1 MLLKKNHYLYSLFS
15 DMQALD
21 LKITYLR
28 YYLLLLNIFIT
39 SFAGYEARPANASS
53 DTTKIAFY
61 LQQASNTS
69 SDSAIVLYQKAIKLS
84 AENLKPGLKPT
95 KQKPLLR
102 FLVEGYL
109 GVGLVYYQKVDYKQ
123 ALVQYEAAYQYAL
136 RLNEPY
142 SIGDCL
148 FYFAEVY
155 LEQSLHGD
163 AMQKYSE
170 ALAQYQKASSKDGE
184 FWCYSG
190 MGIVQKQSGNFADAI
205 LCYNKALAVATHSG
219 MKNEVAYC
227 YNNLGNVYR
236 KQGDF
241 PKAMASYQKAITEF
255 NKLRDE
261 LAASDCLN
269 NIGNLYLDRGDP
281 FRALEYYNKSLNF
294 QKVKQDD
301 YRLIIRYKNL
311 ADVYT
316 ELKDFDNAVQFLDDA
331 TKLAEKAG
339 DKSNIASCY
348 MQYGKLHKEKGSLG
362 IAIAYHKK
370 SAALY
375 TETGAR
381 AEEAEAM
388 VELAITELA
397 AGIIPDAITHALSGE
412 KLAQEVGA
420 LKTLLLATKCLADC
434 YEKSGDPAKALKYLN
449 SSMLIKDS
457 IFSVEKNR
465 SIEEI
470 EAGFVQSRLK
480 NENLMLAQNNVL
492 QKQAIY
498 NRNLFLLLLAICL
511 VLSIALIWLVY
522 KRNQQTKNEASL
534 VKQLS
539 DQKIEKLSEDIGGK
553 DRELTSKTML
563 INQKNQLLEKLI
575 SELELLKKSD
585 ASSATIHNLQM
596 ELKKELS
603 PNAWQEFE
611 LSFNEV
617 HPGFQQR
624 LLENYPELTPG
635 ERRLCSF
642 IRLDMNTRE
651 ISSLS
656 GQSIKS
662 IEVARTRIRKKLTI
676 PHENNLA
683 NFIASI

>member
-1 MLLKKNHYLYSLFS
+1 MMIPDFKNRYLSYC
-15 DMQALD
+15 
-21 LKITYLR
+21 
-28 YYLLLLNIFIT
+28 LLLFNILFI
-39 SFAGYEARPANASS
+39 SFAGNEARSANASV
-53 DTTKIAFY
+53 DTAIISSSLK
-61 LQQASNTS
+61 QAADAS
-69 SDSAIVLYQKAIKLS
+69 SDSAIWLYKKAIKL
-84 AENLKPGLKPT
+84 ATENLKPGLKSSI
-95 KQKPLLR
+95 KKPLLR
-102 FLVEGYL
+102 FLVKGYVGL
-109 GVGLVYYQKVDYKQ
+109 GLVYYQKIEYK
-123 ALVQYEAAYQYAL
+123 EAIAYYNSAYKYAVT
-136 RLNEPY
+136 LNEPY
-142 SIGDCL
+142 YIGDCQ
-148 FYFAEVY
+148 FYIAEVY
-155 LEQSLHGD
+155 LDQSLFSD
-163 AMQKYSE
+163 AMFKNNE
-170 ALAQYQKASSKDGE
+170 ALAQYQKSGSKEGE

-205 LCYNKALAVATHSG
+205 HCYNKALNVAVHAG

-241 PKAMASYQKAITEF
+241 PKAMASYQKAIIEF
-255 NKLRDE
+255 NKLNDE

-294 QKVKQDD
+294 QKVKQDN

-339 DKSNIASCY
+339 DKSNIATCFA
-348 MQYGKLHKEKGSLG
+348 QYGKIHKKKGALEIS
-362 IAIAYHKK
+362 IAYHKK

-375 TETGAR
+375 NETGSR
-381 AEEAEAM
+381 AEEAEAL
-388 VELAITELA
+388 VELASTELA
-397 AGIIPDAITHALSGE
+397 AGILSEAIGHAHTAERLS
-412 KLAQEVGA
+412 LEVGA
-420 LKTLLLATKCLADC
+420 VKTLLLAKKCLADC
-434 YEKSGDPAKALKYLN
+434 YEKKGDPAKALKYLN
-449 SSMLIKDS
+449 IAMQLKDS

-465 SIEEI
+465 TIEEI

-480 NENLMLAQNNVL
+480 NENLVLAQNSLL
-492 QKQAIY
+492 QNQAI
-498 NRNLFLLLLAICL
+498 RNKNLLVLLLGICL
-511 VLSIALIWLVY
+511 ALSIALVWLIY
-522 KRNQQTKNEASL
+522 KRNLQTKKEAGRVKL
-534 VKQLS
+534 VS
-539 DQKIEKLSEDIGGK
+539 DRKIEKLSEDIGGK

-585 ASSATIHNLQM
+585 VSSATIHNLQM
-596 ELKKELS
+596 ELKQELS
-603 PNAWQEFE
+603 PNAWKEFE

-624 LLENYPELTPG
+624 LLENHPGLTLG

-651 ISSLS
+651 IASLS

-662 IEVARTRIRKKLTI
+662 IEVARTRIRKKLNI
-676 PHENNLA
+676 PHEHNLS
-683 NFIASI
+683 NFIAAV

>member
-1 MLLKKNHYLYSLFS
+1 MRT
-15 DMQALD
+15 LD
-21 LKITYLR
+21 LKSIHLR
-28 YYLLLLNIFIT
+28 YNLLLLNILIT
-39 SFAGYEARPANASS
+39 SYAGYEAISANASS
-53 DTTKIAFY
+53 DTASIASY
-61 LQQASNTS
+61 LHKADISS
-69 SDSAIVLYQKAIKLS
+69 SDSAVLLYQKAIKLS
-84 AENLKPGLKPT
+84 SENLKPGMKSSQ
-95 KQKPLLR
+95 QKPLLR
-102 FLVEGYL
+102 FLVKGYL
-109 GVGLVYYQKVDYKQ
+109 GLGLVHYQKVEYKQ
-123 ALVQYEAAYQYAL
+123 ALMQYQAAYQYAL
-136 RLNEPY
+136 RLDEPY

-163 AMQKYSE
+163 AMLKYNE
-170 ALAQYQKASSKDGE
+170 ALSQYQKAGSKDGE

-205 LCYNKALAVATHSG
+205 LCYNKALQVATHAG

-255 NKLRDE
+255 NKLNDE

-339 DKSNIASCY
+339 DKSKIASCY
-348 MQYGKLHKEKGSLG
+348 AQYGKIHKEKGSLEISIG
-362 IAIAYHKK
+362 YHKK

-375 TETGAR
+375 KETGAR
-381 AEEAEAM
+381 AEEAEAL
-388 VELAITELA
+388 VELATTELA
-397 AGIIPDAITHALSGE
+397 AGIVADAIMHAQAGE

-420 LKTLLLATKCLADC
+420 LKTLLLANKCLADC
-434 YEKSGDPAKALKYLN
+434 YEKKGDPAKALKHLN
-449 SSMLIKDS
+449 SAMHLKDS

-465 SIEEI
+465 TIEEI

-480 NENLMLAQNNVL
+480 NENLVLAQNSLL
-492 QKQAIY
+492 QNQAI
-498 NRNLFLLLLAICL
+498 RNKNLLVLLLGICL
-511 VLSIALIWLVY
+511 VLSIALVWLIY
-522 KRNQQTKNEASL
+522 KRNMQTKKEAGRVKL
-534 VKQLS
+534 VS
-539 DQKIEKLSEDIGGK
+539 DKKIEKLSEDLGGK

-585 ASSATIHNLQM
+585 VSSATIHNLQM
-596 ELKKELS
+596 ELKQELS
-603 PNAWQEFE
+603 PNAWKEFE

-624 LLENYPELTPG
+624 LLEKYPELTPA

-642 IRLDMNTRE
+642 VRLDMNTRE

-662 IEVARTRIRKKLTI
+662 IEVARTRIRKKLSV
-676 PHENNLA
+676 PHEHNLA
-683 NFIASI
+683 NFIASL